1 MQAILFLL
9 MQGTQ
14 TLLHRILTLYP
25 HPCRP
30 AWRVLWPS
38 GRGFTAAVLPSLVL
52 SLVLSGWAMQGAI
65 ALPTDR
71 LSDDAATPFQ
81 AGVAAFH
88 QGNVPQALIHF
99 TEAVRQN
106 PTQSSA
112 YANRCLTYLT
122 LDNPQ
127 QAIGDCAQAVQL
139 NPKNLEA
146 LLNHGLAAAQLGELE
161 AAIAIYDRLIQA
173 RPADYRAYYNRGLAH
188 VETGD
193 LRDAIVDF
201 SEAARQVLPSD
212 RRTKAIAYNERGLVH
227 LQLENHRSAI
237 ADFSEAIQFSA
248 DNPEY
253 FYNRG
258 CVYHQLGSLEDAQL
272 DFTRA
277 LSDRP
282 DYAEAYASRG
292 LVYKDLHQPEVA
304 LADLE
309 QAARLFSD
317 QGNLTAYQQ
326 TLSLVQRVRNPSV
339 AVS

>member
-1 MQAILFLL
+1 MQAI
-9 MQGTQ
+9 
-14 TLLHRILTLYP
+14 LHRILTFYQTIDQNT
-25 HPCRP
+25 CRHL
-30 AWRVLWPS
+30 WRGLWPI
-38 GRGFTAAVLPSLVL
+38 GRWGFVAAVLTSLVL
-52 SLVLSGWAMQGAI
+52 ALGLSLGWGMQGAI
-65 ALPTDR
+65 ALPSPR
-71 LSDDAATPFQ
+71 NSNDAASPFQ
-81 AGVAAFH
+81 AGVAAFQ
-88 QGNVPQALIHF
+88 QGNAPQALIHF

-106 PTQSSA
+106 PTQASA
-112 YANRCLTYLT
+112 YGNRCLTYLT

-146 LLNHGLAAAQLGELE
+146 LLNQGLAAAQLGELE

-258 CVYHQLGSLEDAQL
+258 CVYHQIGSLEDAQIN
-272 DFTRA
+272 FTRA

-292 LVYKDLHQPEVA
+292 LVYKDLHQPDAA

-309 QAARLFSD
+309 QAAQLFSD

-326 TLSLVQRVRNPSV
+326 TLSLVQRIRNPSV